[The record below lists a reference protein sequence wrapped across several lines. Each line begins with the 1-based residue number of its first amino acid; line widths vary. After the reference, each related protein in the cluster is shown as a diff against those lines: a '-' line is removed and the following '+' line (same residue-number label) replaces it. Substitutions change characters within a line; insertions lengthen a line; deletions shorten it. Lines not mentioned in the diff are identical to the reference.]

1 MFAVTSARFVTLI
14 ASIFVLVA
22 ASGRLE
28 AKEVTLTNKDG
39 KSITV
44 RMITSQDD
52 KLTVLRSSDKKQF
65 DISIAQLDDASRA
78 EVDAWI
84 KAGGGLSEEFE
95 VEVSSGKRQRS
106 TGEYYSDEKRVDIEP
121 LVVIKNPRANIRT
134 RTVKVT
140 VLILGRPV
148 VLRNAYHVFSMR
160 SFDLPSLDGGKEGL
174 LQMDRISHVFD
185 DSGSYKRGA
194 RYYGW
199 VVVIHDP
206 EDGRIIHCRS
216 IPEPLSGKF
225 GTQFLKLDAGKTYDD
240 NLRLIKNFSI
250 YTD

>member
-1 MFAVTSARFVTLI
+1 MSSGSTAR
-14 ASIFVLVA
+14 LVA
-22 ASGRLE
+22 LLAFCFVFSAMSCRLA
-28 AKEVTLTNKDG
+28 AKEVTLNNKDG

-44 RMITSQDD
+44 RMITSQGD

-65 DISIAQLDDASRA
+65 ELSIAQLDDASRS
-78 EVDAWI
+78 EVDAWL

-95 VEVSSGKRQRS
+95 VEVRSGKRQRNAD
-106 TGEYYSDEKRVDIEP
+106 EYYSDDKRVDIEP

-134 RTVKVT
+134 RAVKAT

-148 VLRNAYHVFSMR
+148 ALRNAYHVFSVK
-160 SFDLPSLDGGKEGL
+160 SFNLPSLEGGKEGL
-174 LQMDRISHVFD
+174 LQMERISHVFD

-206 EDGRIIHCRS
+206 EDDRVIHCKS

-225 GTQFLKLDAGKTYDD
+225 GRQFLKLEAGHTYDD
-240 NLRLIKNFSI
+240 NLKLIKNFSI
-250 YTD
+250 HSD